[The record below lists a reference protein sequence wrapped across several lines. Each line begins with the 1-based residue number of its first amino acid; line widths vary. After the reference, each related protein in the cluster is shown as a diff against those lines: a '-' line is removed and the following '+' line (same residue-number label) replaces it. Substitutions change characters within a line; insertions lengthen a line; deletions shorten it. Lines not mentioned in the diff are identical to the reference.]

1 MPAEKVLSEEDQ
13 MIENLIQSKL
23 KGLKEFCDLYK
34 DLGKTMKGLVQD
46 HKDFKSYQ
54 KKIAK
59 MGATAAGK
67 ASDGSSEASE
77 ASAAW
82 WDEEAVQSYFEDNA
96 PAGSVGVSK
105 SSLVQHVGADRI
117 KENKWTDFRNIKLV
131 QSNQEEKSPRKFKF
145 CLKA

>member
-13 MIENLIQSKL
+13 MIENLVQSKL

-54 KKIAK
+54 KKIGK
-59 MGATAAGK
+59 IGASAAVK

-82 WDEEAVQSYFEDNA
+82 WDEEAVQSYFEQHKA
-96 PAGSVGVSK
+96 EVKGVSK
-105 SSLVQHVGADRI
+105 KSLMEFVGAGSL
-117 KENKWTDFRNIKLV
+117 KENKWKEYKENNLV
-131 QSNQEEKSPRKFKF
+131 QSNPTEKSPRNFKF
-145 CLKA
+145 RLNS

>member
-13 MIENLIQSKL
+13 MIENLVQSKL

-59 MGATAAGK
+59 MGATAAGE
-67 ASDGSSEASE
+67 ASDGSSEASP
-77 ASAAW
+77 AW
-82 WDEEAVQSYFEDNA
+82 WDEEAVQTYFEENEAEDT
-96 PAGSVGVSK
+96 GVSK
-105 SSLVQHVGADRI
+105 KSLMESVGAGKL
-117 KENKWTDFRNIKLV
+117 KENKWQEYKKNNLV
-131 QSNQEEKSPRKFKF
+131 QSNPTEKSPRNFKF
-145 CLKA
+145 RLKS